1 MLLVRA
7 KTQQKDSSGGFS
19 WGIKEAKIN
28 TSLKPKQFNVS
39 KNLFEDLPINFATQ
53 SKLMVAIDKVAAQSI
68 KAATCNLNSNRIF
81 SWEQL
86 NTAAYIAQKCAP
98 QRALKAHWTESWR
111 IESE

>member
-1 MLLVRA
+1 MLLA
-7 KTQQKDSSGGFS
+7 KTQQKDSTGGFS

-28 TSLKPKQFNVS
+28 TFLKPKHFNVS
-39 KNLFEDLPINFATQ
+39 KNLFEELPINFATR

-68 KAATCNLNSNRIF
+68 RAASCNLNSNHIF

-98 QRALKAHWTESWR
+98 RRALKAHWTESWR